1 LADFL
6 TYSIIFLWQRFKF
19 SHKVHEAELGE
30 TIVFRMMEKR
40 ILPDAI
46 IRGEVYGRRSSLEGS
61 RVIAFAYLR
70 PNEGQKKGLKHS
82 EALGMQT
89 IINKFKFAASRAS
102 PITRLSD

>member
-1 LADFL
+1 MRP
-6 TYSIIFLWQRFKF
+6 SR
-19 SHKVHEAELGE
+19 G
-30 TIVFRMMEKR
+30 TIVFGMMEKR

-89 IINKFKFAASRAS
+89 IINKFEFAASRAS

>member
-1 LADFL
+1 L

-70 PNEGQKKGLKHS
+70 PNEGQKKGVKTF
-82 EALGMQT
+82 G
-89 IINKFKFAASRAS
+89 S
-102 PITRLSD
+102 PRYADNHK